1 MKPDVPPYRRFPDV
15 KQAYIP
21 TDQVWLG
28 HNKAKL
34 RKRRNVQKDEKE
46 NVPELS
52 GICYNKQCYN

>member
-34 RKRRNVQKDEKE
+34 RKRRNAQ
-46 NVPELS
+46 NR
-52 GICYNKQCYN
+52 